1 MRHWQ
6 CDPTA
11 GVRSLRWTEMP
22 RSVPGPGEALVA
34 IGAASLNFPDLL
46 LIAGKYQWRPP
57 PPFTPGTEFAGTV
70 VALGPETS
78 GVGIGDAVMTVGTTG
93 GFATHATVPVQ
104 NLKPVPRGFSLRE
117 ASVLLVAYGTAMHAL
132 LDRGALRAGETVLV
146 LGAAG
151 GVGTAAIQVAKAAH
165 ARVIAAVSSE
175 AKAALCR
182 QLGADATI
190 NYAVDDLRTALKPLA
205 PDGPD
210 LIFDPVGGALAEP
223 AFRSIAWRGR
233 HLVIGFAGGE
243 IPRLPLNLPLLKGA
257 SLVGVFWGAFD
268 SREPAASRAL
278 IERLAQGRAAGW
290 LRPVVDRVLPMS
302 ELETACAAMQSRA
315 VQGKIVLVNET
326 PAAT

>member
-1 MRHWQ
+1 
-6 CDPTA
+6 
-11 GVRSLRWTEMP
+11 
-22 RSVPGPGEALVA
+22 
-34 IGAASLNFPDLL
+34 
-46 LIAGKYQWRPP
+46 
-57 PPFTPGTEFAGTV
+57 
-70 VALGPETS
+70 
-78 GVGIGDAVMTVGTTG
+78 
-93 GFATHATVPVQ
+93 
-104 NLKPVPRGFSLRE
+104 
-117 ASVLLVAYGTAMHAL
+117 
-132 LDRGALRAGETVLV
+132 
-146 LGAAG
+146 
-151 GVGTAAIQVAKAAH
+151 
-165 ARVIAAVSSE
+165 VIAAVSSE